1 MKTTRRQFLS
11 LSAGALVST
20 RMSKT
25 SAATAPNWIDAH
37 VHVWNADTIKY
48 PLAQGWNKDGLRASF
63 TPETLLAEC
72 RPEGVSRIVLIQ
84 MSFYQFDNSYMLDTM
99 RQHPGLFAGV
109 AVIDEN
115 APNLAHRMKTFYE
128 QGVRG
133 FRIYANAKNAA
144 AWERSEG
151 MQTLWREAADT
162 RQSICCL
169 ADPDALPALSRLCR
183 QYPETPVVID
193 HFARIGMQGGV
204 DQKQL
209 DALLK
214 FADFKETTVKTSA
227 FYALGKK
234 RAPYLDLGPMI
245 RQLRDAF
252 GAKRL
257 MWASDCPFQVE
268 EGHTYRDSI
277 ALIRDRL
284 NFLNEEEKEWI
295 LRRTAERVFF
305 SPKA

>member
-1 MKTTRRQFLS
+1 MKTSRRQFLT

-20 RMSKT
+20 HLSQS
-25 SAATAPNWIDAH
+25 SAAAAPSWIDAH
-37 VHVWNADTIKY
+37 VHVWNDDTEKY
-48 PLAQGWNKDGLRASF
+48 PLAKGWNKAGLRTSF

-72 RPEGVSRIVLIQ
+72 QPEGVSRIVLIQ
-84 MSFYQFDNSYMLDTM
+84 MSFFQFDNTYMLDMM
-99 RQHPGLFAGV
+99 RQHRGIFAGV

-115 APNLAHRMKTFYE
+115 APNLINQMKTFNE

-133 FRIYANAKNAA
+133 FRVYANAKNAA
-144 AWERSEG
+144 AWEHSEG
-151 MQTLWREAADT
+151 MQTLWREAAVN

-169 ADPDALPALSRLCR
+169 TDPDALPALSRLCR
-183 QYPETPVVID
+183 QHPETPVVID

-204 DQKQL
+204 EQKQL

-214 FADFKETTVKTSA
+214 FADFKEATVKTSA

-234 RAPYLDLGPMI
+234 RAPYLDLSPMI

-268 EGHTYRDSI
+268 DGHTYNDSI

-284 NFLNEEEKEWI
+284 DFLNAEEKEWM

-305 SPKA
+305 PL